1 LLSRSKV
8 FYTSLNS
15 PVLWAAIVFIRSKRI
30 SPDKIRSP
38 FPRILLSGASGM
50 IGTALQRALPARRFS
65 ALQLVRTRE
74 PVNVNPR
81 AVVVAIPGQ
90 FPWNPAATPPIAS
103 PLVLEGFAAAIHLS
117 GANVA
122 AHRWTASYKREMAAS
137 RVQSTRALAET
148 LAGLRN
154 PPQTFL
160 VASAIGIYGNRG
172 DELLD
177 ESSAPGS
184 GFLADLCQQWE
195 AATQP
200 AVDAGIRVV
209 HLRFGVILGP
219 GPGALAKM
227 LPIFRLGLGGPLGSG
242 RQWMSWISLD
252 DVIAAILFILDAET
266 LAGPINLTSPNPV
279 TNTQLTSALA
289 AAVHRPAVLPA
300 PAFALRLALGQ
311 MADEALLSSARAVPS
326 KLLAAGFQF
335 AHPTIEQALAAALLP
350 HPALS

>member
-1 LLSRSKV
+1 MIIDRV
-8 FYTSLNS
+8 QID
-15 PVLWAAIVFIRSKRI
+15 P
-30 SPDKIRSP
+30 PQ
-38 FPRILLSGASGM
+38 PRILLSGASGM
-50 IGTALQRALPARRFS
+50 IGAALQRALAARRFR
-65 ALQLVRTRE
+65 ALRLVRSSQ
-74 PVNVNPR
+74 PIDVNPS
-81 AVVVAIPGQ
+81 AVLVAIPGE
-90 FPWNPAATPPIAS
+90 FPWNPAATPPIAH
-103 PLVLEGFAAAIHLS
+103 PQVLERLDAAIHLS

-122 AHRWTASYKREMAAS
+122 AHRWTASYKREIASS
-137 RVQSTRALAET
+137 RVQSTRALAQT

-154 PPQTFL
+154 PPQSFL
-160 VASAIGIYGNRG
+160 VASALGIYGNRG
-172 DELLD
+172 DEFLD

-195 AATQP
+195 AAAQP

-209 HLRFGVILGP
+209 HLRFAVILGP

-227 LPIFRLGLGGPLGSG
+227 LPVFRLGLGGPLGSG

-289 AAVHRPAVLPA
+289 AALHRPAVLPA

-326 KLLAAGFQF
+326 KLLAADFQF
-335 AHPTIEQALAAALLP
+335 AHPTVEQALASALLP